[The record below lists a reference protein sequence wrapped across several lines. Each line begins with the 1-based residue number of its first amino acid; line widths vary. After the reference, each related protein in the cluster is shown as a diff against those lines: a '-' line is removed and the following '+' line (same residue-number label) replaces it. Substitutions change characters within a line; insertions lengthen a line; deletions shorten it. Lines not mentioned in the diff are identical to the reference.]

1 MHNNLLG
8 EGYWCVHNPCV
19 IFSRVIDVWILG
31 SELLLGKQK
40 TLALW
45 KFKIDHTGADVDRE
59 ACRVEV
65 PGPVKYTI
73 IQYLG
78 RNRITGTLCIPP
90 EMCGHL
96 NVYTP
101 PKYDDW

>member
-31 SELLLGKQK
+31 SGLLLGKQK

-65 PGPVKYTI
+65 PGPVKDLSFNT
-73 IQYLG
+73 
-78 RNRITGTLCIPP
+78 
-90 EMCGHL
+90 L
-96 NVYTP
+96 NVTVHWNSLYPT
-101 PKYDDW
+101 